1 MYNKY
6 DFIEFLNE
14 SMANNK
20 LFCTFA
26 LSSNLDSVTEDIIQ
40 AYTILFNKV
49 FILEVKDSNEYA
61 ITYNIE
67 VTNMNGIPSNT
78 ISVHRKK
85 ESNTLYT
92 INSLN
97 ILIKSLNGGKTDHGF
112 QVPWQDYRN
121 SILLTQNDQFKQLN
135 TKVHKIID
143 VG

>member
-14 SMANNK
+14 SMAGNK

-67 VTNMNGIPSNT
+67 VENMNGMML
-78 ISVHRKK
+78 V
-85 ESNTLYT
+85 L
-92 INSLN
+92 
-97 ILIKSLNGGKTDHGF
+97 
-112 QVPWQDYRN
+112 
-121 SILLTQNDQFKQLN
+121 
-135 TKVHKIID
+135 
-143 VG
+143 